1 MATKTNSKEGGNNQ
15 TATITKIEGLRRAL
29 AELGQDA
36 TTDALQA
43 FLKKRFGLEMS
54 KDHIYVSKGYIRK
67 QEAKKAAA
75 QPEAKVETAPKPA
88 PELATESPANAG
100 NGAAGVSQPVPPA
113 EA

>member
-1 MATKTNSKEGGNNQ
+1 MATKTNSKEGGKGQ

-43 FLKKRFGLEMS
+43 YLKKHFGLEMS

-67 QEAKKAAA
+67 QDAKKAAA
-75 QPEAKVETAPKPA
+75 QPEAKVATAPMSAAEPA
-88 PELATESPANAG
+88 PESSRPT
-100 NGAAGVSQPVPPA
+100 
-113 EA
+113 